1 MLPRITD
8 DVFLLHLTFKTPQCA
23 FQGFAILYE
32 YVSQVFSPFI
42 PDHLPRLKL
51 LRIRERLLVCQV
63 GRGLAAAP

>member
-1 MLPRITD
+1 
-8 DVFLLHLTFKTPQCA
+8 
-23 FQGFAILYE
+23 LYE